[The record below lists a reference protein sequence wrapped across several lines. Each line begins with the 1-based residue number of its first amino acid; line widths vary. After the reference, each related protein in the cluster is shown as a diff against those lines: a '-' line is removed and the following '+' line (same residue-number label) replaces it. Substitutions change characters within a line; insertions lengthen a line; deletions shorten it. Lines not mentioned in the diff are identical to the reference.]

1 MSLNLEKFRNL
12 FLDTLK
18 NYSTE
23 QVEEFASEMAS
34 GDTADLVTAER
45 EKLLTLKLHGRDRF
59 YLRKVRQALKRVE
72 NGTFGCCQECDANI
86 SESRLNAR
94 PTATLC
100 VHCKEEQER
109 GEEHVP
115 YQKKS
120 HTHGKGINSNI
131 INLPIQ
137 SEEILKEK
145 ILEFNKRKIDLGASA
160 SF

>member
-18 NYSTE
+18 NYNTD
-23 QVEEFASEMAS
+23 QVEEFYGSVAS
-34 GDTADLVTAER
+34 GDSVDLVTVER
-45 EKLLTLKLHGRDRF
+45 EKLLTLKLQGRDTF
-59 YLRKVRQALKRVE
+59 YLRKVRQALTRVE
-72 NGTFGCCQECDANI
+72 DGSFGVCEECGDDINEA
-86 SESRLNAR
+86 RLNAR
-94 PTATLC
+94 PTATMC

-109 GEEHVP
+109 SEDQVL

-120 HTHGKGINSNI
+120 HTHGRGINSNV

-137 SEEILKEK
+137 NEEVLKEK

-160 SF
+160 CL